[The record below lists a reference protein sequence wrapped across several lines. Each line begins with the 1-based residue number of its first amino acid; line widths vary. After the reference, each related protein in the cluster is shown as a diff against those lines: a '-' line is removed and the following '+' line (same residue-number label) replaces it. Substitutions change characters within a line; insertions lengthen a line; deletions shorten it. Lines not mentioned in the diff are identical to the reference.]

1 MRYEHCSMIYRV
13 TGLRGLF
20 QPQIRISSDRR
31 FAHLPMTY
39 LTIGCL
45 AICFIGVANDGGV
58 KGLNVTDELLKN
70 VAAIRADGKIQP
82 QPSMAVEKV
91 SMDEGDIENTT
102 AGNKSVW
109 SLAKS

>member
-1 MRYEHCSMIYRV
+1 
-13 TGLRGLF
+13 
-20 QPQIRISSDRR
+20 
-31 FAHLPMTY
+31 MTY

-91 SMDEGDIENTT
+91 SMDEGDIVNTT
-102 AGNKSVW
+102 VGNASIWSLLISKKIRATYERFKSGFKSVI
-109 SLAKS
+109 STTR

>member
-1 MRYEHCSMIYRV
+1 MIWRVIELKGRYH
-13 TGLRGLF
+13 LL
-20 QPQIRISSDRR
+20 IRISSDRR
-31 FAHLPMTY
+31 FVHLPMTY

-58 KGLNVTDELLKN
+58 KGVNVTDELLKN

-102 AGNKSVW
+102 VGNASIW
-109 SLAKS
+109 SLLKSKN

>member
-1 MRYEHCSMIYRV
+1 
-13 TGLRGLF
+13 
-20 QPQIRISSDRR
+20 
-31 FAHLPMTY
+31 MTY

-91 SMDEGDIENTT
+91 SMDEGDIVNTT
-102 AGNKSVW
+102 VGNASIW
-109 SLAKS
+109 SLLKSKKTDARKIIKIRATCERD